1 MINTSNEDIWL
12 KPGTRLARVQAIDE
26 ICSGAGEIDVTV
38 SCNGITVEKNNSL
51 ELRDKNPELPDL
63 STLQYDKSQKD
74 KIEKL
79 LQHHKEVFV
88 SEGSPLGCTDTVRHH
103 IRTTDDVPISQP
115 YRRIP
120 PQLFE
125 EVRNHLNDLLKKGVI
140 QESESAYAAPT
151 VLVRKK
157 TGELRIC
164 NDYRKL
170 NKKVVRDVF
179 PLPRIEESWEA
190 MAGVKIFSTLDL
202 ASAYNQIQVE
212 PADRP
217 KTAITTPFGL
227 FEAVRMPFG
236 FANAPATFQRLM
248 VKIFREDIFRVL
260 LVYLDY
266 LIIYSGSFEEHL
278 ETLNMVFSKLKEHGL
293 VLKGP
298 KCQLFKKD
306 VKYLGHV
313 LSCDG
318 VRTDPDKIIAVE
330 KWCKPE
336 TLQEL
341 RRFIGFASYYR
352 RFVPSFAQKAAP
364 LHALVGQL
372 VEKKKGK
379 KVKVGDLWKDDH
391 DIAFSALKEALTSTP
406 VLCYPDFSKGFIL
419 EIDASAAGLGAIL
432 SQEQKGQRRVV
443 AYASRGL
450 RPNERK
456 SDTFS
461 SMQLETLAL
470 VWAVGDKFKDY
481 LHQPFTVIT
490 DNNPLSYFMSKEKL
504 SAKEQKWAAMLA
516 RYEFTIEYRSGH
528 KNVAADA
535 LSRQERRPWDTSG
548 SSPSETCA
556 LLVGTTKV
564 SPELQ
569 AHILD
574 GVQRPVVVKCNKLN
588 MALVFHQNTMCFTRY
603 NFGWISRITRQRSS
617 SRYYKK
623 VYHSSNKVTKD

>member
-1 MINTSNEDIWL
+1 M
-12 KPGTRLARVQAIDE
+12 
-26 ICSGAGEIDVTV
+26 
-38 SCNGITVEKNNSL
+38 
-51 ELRDKNPELPDL
+51 
-63 STLQYDKSQKD
+63 
-74 KIEKL
+74 
-79 LQHHKEVFV
+79 
-88 SEGSPLGCTDTVRHH
+88 
-103 IRTTDDVPISQP
+103 
-115 YRRIP
+115 
-120 PQLFE
+120 
-125 EVRNHLNDLLKKGVI
+125 
-140 QESESAYAAPT
+140 
-151 VLVRKK
+151 
-157 TGELRIC
+157 
-164 NDYRKL
+164 
-170 NKKVVRDVF
+170 
-179 PLPRIEESWEA
+179 
-190 MAGVKIFSTLDL
+190 
-202 ASAYNQIQVE
+202 
-212 PADRP
+212 
-217 KTAITTPFGL
+217 PFGL
-227 FEAVRMPFG
+227 
-236 FANAPATFQRLM
+236 ANAPSTFQRLM

-260 LVYLDY
+260 LVYLDD
-266 LIIYSGSFEEHL
+266 LIIYSETFEEHL

-298 KCQLFKKD
+298 KCQLFKKE

-318 VRTDPDKIIAVE
+318 VRIDLDKIIAVE

-341 RRFIGFASYYR
+341 RRYIGFASYYR

-364 LHALVGQL
+364 LQH
-372 VEKKKGK
+372 E
-379 KVKVGDLWKDDH
+379 H

-419 EIDASAAGLGAIL
+419 EIDASATGLGAIL

-443 AYASRGL
+443 AYVSRGL

-470 VWAVGDKFKDY
+470 VWAVGDKFKEY

-516 RYEFTIEYRSGH
+516 RYEFTIEYRSGR
-528 KNVAADA
+528 KNVAANA

-548 SSPSETCA
+548 SSLSETCA

-574 GVQRPVVVKCNKLN
+574 GVQRPVVVEYNKLN
-588 MALVFHQNTMCFTRY
+588 IALDFHLNAMCLPTITLDGLAELQDKNPVLGIIRKCITQATMLPRVDQLE
-603 NFGWISRITRQRSS
+603 NL
-617 SRYYKK
+617 KE
-623 VYHSSNKVTKD
+623 